1 MNGLVLGISLNNM
14 NYFITVSDEN
24 FTKVAE
30 KLFDS
35 LKENSQYKILYF
47 TVNFKYKNKYSNV
60 IPIYCK
66 SDFKENSI
74 FKEEK
79 GILNYDIKQAQT

>member
-1 MNGLVLGISLNNM
+1 MNGLVLGILLNNM

-47 TVNFKYKNKYSNV
+47 TVNFKYKNKINY
-60 IPIYCK
+60 K
-66 SDFKENSI
+66 
-74 FKEEK
+74 K
-79 GILNYDIKQAQT
+79 GVNFFIKWYKKYYQL